1 MPGCVDYSIPP
12 GREPMREITPLYLLA
27 TGSRS
32 DIEGGRWQFVLR
44 KADRELEIAE
54 SDFEPKHFGDRVALL
69 AVVRGL
75 EAIPEPSR
83 VLLLTPSR
91 YVLNG
96 VHYGLRAWQDQGFQ
110 QERLGRRSA
119 VRNFDLW
126 ARVAQ
131 ARQFHRIT
139 AKYSESGLTDLARH
153 EKGTSPATIADDIEF
168 ALTQTEQGLEAP
180 REHSL
185 LAACA

>member
-1 MPGCVDYSIPP
+1 
-12 GREPMREITPLYLLA
+12 MRESTPLYLLA

-44 KADRELEIAE
+44 KADRKFEIAE
-54 SDFEPKHFGDRVALL
+54 TDFEPNHFGDRVALL

-91 YVLNG
+91 YILNG
-96 VHYGLRAWQDQGFQ
+96 VRYGLCAWEDQGFEL
-110 QERLGRRSA
+110 ERLGRRVA
-119 VRNFDLW
+119 VRNHDLW

-131 ARQFHRIT
+131 AQQFHRIM
-139 AKYSESGLTDLARH
+139 AQYSESGLRDAARF
-153 EKGTSPATIADDIEF
+153 EQGLTVPSIADDIRK
-168 ALTQTEQGLEAP
+168 ALNETQREVERTNMTEQ
-180 REHSL
+180 
-185 LAACA
+185 LAVCA

>member
-1 MPGCVDYSIPP
+1 
-12 GREPMREITPLYLLA
+12 MREITPLYLLA

-54 SDFEPKHFGDRVALL
+54 SDFEPNHFGDRVALL

-96 VHYGLRAWQDQGFQ
+96 VHYGLRSWEDQGFQ

-139 AKYSESGLTDLARH
+139 ARYSESGLTDVARGQH
-153 EKGTSPATIADDIEF
+153 DSRSATIAEDIQF
-168 ALTQTEQGLEAP
+168 ALSQANLGNETPSGHDMLTA
-180 REHSL
+180 S
-185 LAACA
+185 A

>member
-1 MPGCVDYSIPP
+1 
-12 GREPMREITPLYLLA
+12 MRESTPLYLLA

-44 KADRELEIAE
+44 KADRQFEIAE
-54 SDFEPKHFGDRVALL
+54 TDFEPNHFGDRVALL
-69 AVVRGL
+69 ALVRGL

-91 YVLNG
+91 YILNG
-96 VHYGLRAWQDQGFQ
+96 VRHGLCNWEDQGFEL
-110 QERLGRRSA
+110 ERLGRRVA
-119 VRNFDLW
+119 VRNHDLW

-139 AKYSESGLTDLARH
+139 AKYSESGLTETFRP
-153 EKGTSPATIADDIEF
+153 EQGVKVPSIADDIRD
-168 ALTQTEQGLEAP
+168 ALNETQRELETANP
-180 REHSL
+180 LEP

>member
-1 MPGCVDYSIPP
+1 
-12 GREPMREITPLYLLA
+12 MREITPLYLLA
-27 TGSRS
+27 TASRS

-54 SDFEPKHFGDRVALL
+54 SDFEPRHFGDRVALL

-96 VHYGLRAWQDQGFQ
+96 VHYGLRSWEDQGFQ
-110 QERLGRRSA
+110 QERLGRKSA

-139 AKYSESGLTDLARH
+139 AKYSESGLTDVAR
-153 EKGTSPATIADDIEF
+153 EEQERRSATIADDIQY
-168 ALTQTEQGLEAP
+168 ALSQTELGIELPSEQN
-180 REHSL
+180 L

>member
-1 MPGCVDYSIPP
+1 
-12 GREPMREITPLYLLA
+12 MRESTPLYLLA

-44 KADRELEIAE
+44 KADRQFEIAE
-54 SDFEPKHFGDRVALL
+54 SDFEPNHFGDRVALL

-91 YVLNG
+91 YILNG
-96 VHYGLRAWQDQGFQ
+96 VRHGLCAWEDQGFAL
-110 QERLGRRSA
+110 ERLGRRVA
-119 VRNFDLW
+119 VRNHDLW

-131 ARQFHRIT
+131 AQQFHRIT
-139 AKYSESGLTDLARH
+139 AKYSESGLVDAVRS
-153 EKGTSPATIADDIEF
+153 EQGFVAPSIADDIRY
-168 ALTQTEQGLEAP
+168 ALNETQREVELAEAAGP
-180 REHSL
+180 

>member
-1 MPGCVDYSIPP
+1 
-12 GREPMREITPLYLLA
+12 MRESTPLYLLA

-44 KADRELEIAE
+44 RADRKFEIAE
-54 SDFEPKHFGDRVALL
+54 SDFEMNHFGDRVALL

-91 YVLNG
+91 YILNG
-96 VHYGLRAWQDQGFQ
+96 IRHGLRAWEDQGFKV
-110 QERLGRRSA
+110 ERMGRRST
-119 VRNFDLW
+119 VRNHDLW
-126 ARVAQ
+126 GRVAQ
-131 ARQFHRIT
+131 ARQFHRLT
-139 AKYSESGLTDLARH
+139 AKYSESSLTDSGRTEPWPQFASMG
-153 EKGTSPATIADDIEF
+153 EDIHF
-168 ALTQTEQGLEAP
+168 ALQKAQREVEHHGSLED
-180 REHSL
+180 